1 MESTALSGYG
11 FLQGVS
17 TAFSPGSSNA
27 LAKGAV
33 IQDETALHISISFSL
48 APSVSTQ
55 IAALQYQLFESSLK
69 HWVRVRNVNCLSSCY
84 IFIYNFPHL
93 SYSSLLTREKFR
105 LL

>member
-1 MESTALSGYG
+1 MESTAPSGYG

-17 TAFSPGSSNA
+17 TAFSAGSSNA

-55 IAALQYQLFESSLK
+55 IAALRYQLF
-69 HWVRVRNVNCLSSCY
+69 
-84 IFIYNFPHL
+84 
-93 SYSSLLTREKFR
+93 
-105 LL
+105 